1 VKIDRLDH
9 CIQTEAGPGLV
20 FKMQTHFAIHP
31 TDSYT
36 CRITSDRQR
45 WFDADRIGLIS
56 ADRQA
61 VLDLI
66 NSL

>member
-20 FKMQTHFAIHP
+20 SKMPTHFAIHP

-45 WFDADRIGLIS
+45 WFDAQRMSSFPQTAKPYFL
-56 ADRQA
+56 
-61 VLDLI
+61 V
-66 NSL
+66 NSI